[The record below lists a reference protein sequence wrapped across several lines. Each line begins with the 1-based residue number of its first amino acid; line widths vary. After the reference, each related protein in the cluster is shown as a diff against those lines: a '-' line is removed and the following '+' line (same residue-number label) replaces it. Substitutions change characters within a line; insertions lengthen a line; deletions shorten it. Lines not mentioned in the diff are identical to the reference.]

1 MEKPSSQIKSV
12 STEILI
18 IGSGPAGLTAGL
30 YASRAGREAVILE
43 GNAASRLSIGYQVEN
58 YPGFISIGS
67 TELLDKFKEHARHFG
82 AEIMTGDAID
92 FNLTADPKFV
102 TTRDSLIKARAVILA
117 TGRSLSRKDMI
128 PGEEKLLGM
137 GVSYCATCDGP
148 LYRSHRVAVVGN
160 SDEAAED
167 TLALNQMGCEV
178 YWIPGSLEELE
189 VTEKLMEEIEKKK
202 IPVYRKALVKE
213 IVGDQRVE
221 KVVVEKED
229 AREELEVYGVFIFRG
244 APTVS
249 LFEKA
254 GIKLDHKECVRVDR
268 FQRTSVDGVFAAGDV
283 TCGGL
288 QVISAAG
295 EGCVAALQA
304 IRYLREKGNK
314 K

>member
-1 MEKPSSQIKSV
+1 MEKPSPQIKNI

-30 YASRAGREAVILE
+30 YASRAGRKAAILE
-43 GNAASRLSIGYQVEN
+43 GSAASRLSIGYQVEN
-58 YPGFISIGS
+58 YPGFISIS
-67 TELLDKFKEHARHFG
+67 SLDLLERFKEHARHFG
-82 AEIMTGDAID
+82 AQIMTGDAID
-92 FNLTADPKFV
+92 FNLTAYPKFV
-102 TTRDSLIKARAVILA
+102 TTRDSLIEARAVILA

-128 PGEEKLLGM
+128 PGEERLLGM

-148 LYRSHRVAVVGN
+148 LYRGNRVAVVGN

-167 TLALNQMGCEV
+167 VLALNRMGCEV
-178 YWIPGSLEELE
+178 YWIPGSLKELK
-189 VTEKLMEEIEKKK
+189 VTKKLAEEIEKEK
-202 IPVYRKALVKE
+202 ILVYRKALVKE
-213 IVGDQRVE
+213 ISGDQRVE
-221 KVVVEKED
+221 KIVVEREGS
-229 AREELEVYGVFIFRG
+229 REELEVYGVFIFRE

-249 LFEKA
+249 LFQKA
-254 GIKLDHKECVRVDR
+254 GIELDHKECIKVDR

-304 IRYLREKGNK
+304 IRYLREKERK

>member
-1 MEKPSSQIKSV
+1 MENLSPQIKSM
-12 STEILI
+12 STEILV

-30 YASRAGREAVILE
+30 YASRAGRKAVILE
-43 GNAASRLSIGYQVEN
+43 GSAVSRLSIGYQVEN

-67 TELLDKFKEHARHFG
+67 LELLERFKEHARHFG

-102 TTRDSLIKARAVILA
+102 TTRDSLIEARAVILA

-128 PGEEKLLGM
+128 PGEERLLGM

-148 LYRSHRVAVVGN
+148 LYRGNRVTVIGN

-167 TLALNQMGCEV
+167 ILALNQMRCEV
-178 YWIPGSLEELE
+178 YWIPGSLKELE
-189 VTEKLMEEIEKKK
+189 VTKKLVEEIKKKK
-202 IPVYRKALVKE
+202 IPVYAKALVKE
-213 IVGDQRVE
+213 IAGDRRVE
-221 KVVVEKED
+221 KVVVEREGR
-229 AREELEVYGVFIFRG
+229 REELEVSGVFIFRG
-244 APTVS
+244 VPTVS

-254 GIKLDHKECVRVDR
+254 GIELDHKECIRVDR

-304 IRYLREKGNK
+304 IRYLREKGRK